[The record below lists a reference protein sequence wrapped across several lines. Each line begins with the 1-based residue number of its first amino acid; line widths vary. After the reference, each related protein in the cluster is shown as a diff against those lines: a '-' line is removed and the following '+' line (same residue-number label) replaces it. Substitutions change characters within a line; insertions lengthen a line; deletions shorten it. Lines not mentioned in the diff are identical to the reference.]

1 MLGRISL
8 CGVASNS
15 QIGLLPAH
23 GEVQHNTRGT
33 LWPAKKDI
41 CATQAGHASRKCHV
55 QIVTGLQ
62 HQLAFIICRVFLVC
76 ILIVN
81 KHLDEES

>member
-1 MLGRISL
+1 M
-8 CGVASNS
+8 
-15 QIGLLPAH
+15 
-23 GEVQHNTRGT
+23 
-33 LWPAKKDI
+33 
-41 CATQAGHASRKCHV
+41 

-62 HQLAFIICRVFLVC
+62 HQLAFIIFKVFLVC